1 MRQRVCLS
9 DPVRV
14 QAQFQLESACFRA
27 ERILV
32 FQTGKDLL
40 RIMQPP
46 FVQSAPHICSQ
57 CRNDQP
63 GHPLSLSCTEPGSG
77 ETIVATGAKLAQSR
91 RKAVA
96 GLAILSRVAAIKSCI
111 AVPRLRVSKLEPLG
125 DKGRKNA

>member
-46 FVQSAPHICSQ
+46 FVQSAPHIFSQ

-63 GHPLSLSCTEPGSG
+63 GHPLSLSWITKDRVKRQAKYLDPKGQVVG
-77 ETIVATGAKLAQSR
+77 YFETWEYSPPWQS
-91 RKAVA
+91 
-96 GLAILSRVAAIKSCI
+96 
-111 AVPRLRVSKLEPLG
+111 
-125 DKGRKNA
+125 